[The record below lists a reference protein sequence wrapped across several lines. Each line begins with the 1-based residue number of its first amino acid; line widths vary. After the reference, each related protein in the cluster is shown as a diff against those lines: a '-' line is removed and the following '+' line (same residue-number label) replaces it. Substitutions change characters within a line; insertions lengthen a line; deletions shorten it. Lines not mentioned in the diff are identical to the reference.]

1 MRKRSQHTQGGG
13 TGSRIVARRP
23 RRFIEF
29 VRAAPACS
37 CFARAKFCHLTL
49 QIIHAYIV
57 DMADLLGTFE
67 QAVMLA
73 ILRLDDGAYGRAV
86 LHQVQESLARS
97 VAAGAVYTT
106 LDRLEQR
113 GLINSRLAKGTAIR
127 GGRARRYY
135 AVAAVGNRALA
146 DAQKTLAKMW
156 QGVKVPMAAKS

>member
-1 MRKRSQHTQGGG
+1 
-13 TGSRIVARRP
+13 
-23 RRFIEF
+23 
-29 VRAAPACS
+29 
-37 CFARAKFCHLTL
+37 
-49 QIIHAYIV
+49 
-57 DMADLLGTFE
+57 MADLLGTFE

-73 ILRLDDGAYGRAV
+73 ILRLGDGAYGRAV

-135 AVAAVGNRALA
+135 VVAAAGNRALA
-146 DAQKTLAKMW
+146 DAHKTLAKMW
-156 QGVKVPMAAKS
+156 QGVKVPMAVKS

>member
-1 MRKRSQHTQGGG
+1 M
-13 TGSRIVARRP
+13 
-23 RRFIEF
+23 
-29 VRAAPACS
+29 
-37 CFARAKFCHLTL
+37 TL
-49 QIIHAYIV
+49 KVIHAYIV

-86 LHQVQESLARS
+86 LRQVQESLARS
-97 VAAGAVYTT
+97 IAAGAVYTT

-127 GGRARRYY
+127 GGRPRRYY
-135 AVAAVGNRALA
+135 VVAAVGNRALA